1 MSLLDHPDAQTLLED
16 ALLTPEAVRGCRDRL
31 RRFLNRYLPHF
42 YREEQRDHAAL
53 VIRGLLSDL
62 QRKTAEPIANRAGV
76 EHKNI
81 PFFIGSGRW
90 DDEAILGELRRHVR
104 RVLGDSEAVLVLD
117 PSAFPKKGTESCGV
131 ARQWCGRLG
140 KVENCQVGVFLA
152 DSTRRGAVL
161 VDRQLDLPREW
172 AEDPQRRAK
181 AHVPSMVVFQEK
193 WQIAWDL
200 LKRSGSPLPHR
211 WIVGDDELGRSAEFR
226 ANLRAG
232 GQWYVRDV
240 PCNTLIRDLEQRR
253 PPRRRAGVGRKGEVP
268 FMRADAWAARQSA
281 SRWIRL
287 VARHGEKG
295 PLEVEAMNVRV
306 KAKQERRVGPEERLV
321 VVRTIEAHPRIDYA
335 LSNAPREVGL
345 SQLVEVRA
353 HRPWIETA
361 LESSKGEA
369 GLAHYEVRS
378 WVGWHHHMTLALLA
392 SWFLELERTRVGGE
406 NTGGDGSADP
416 ADLQSIARQACGAIG
431 PDRGG
436 RDTGSAA

>member
-1 MSLLDHPDAQTLLED
+1 MSLLDHPDAQALLKD
-16 ALLTPEAVRGCRDRL
+16 AILTPEAVRGCRDRL
-31 RRFLNRYLPHF
+31 RRFLSRYLPHF
-42 YREEQRDHAAL
+42 YRKEQRDHAAL

-62 QRKTAEPIANRAGV
+62 QRKTAEPIADRAGV

-81 PFFIGSGRW
+81 QFFIGSGQW
-90 DDEAILGELRRHVR
+90 DDEAILKELRRHVR

-152 DSTRRGAVL
+152 YSTRRGTAL
-161 VDRQLDLPREW
+161 VDRQLYLPREW
-172 AEDPQRRAK
+172 AEDPRRRATGHLP
-181 AHVPSMVVFQEK
+181 ATVVFQEK

-200 LKRSGSPLPHR
+200 LKRSGPRLPHR

-232 GQWYVRDV
+232 GEWYILDV
-240 PCNTLIRDLEQRR
+240 PCDTLLRDLERRR
-253 PPRRRAGVGRKGEVP
+253 PPRRRAGVGRKCEVP
-268 FMRADAWAARQSA
+268 FVRADAWAARQSA
-281 SRWIRL
+281 SHWVRL

-295 PLEVEAMNVRV
+295 PLEVEAMSVRV
-306 KAKQERRVGPEERLV
+306 KARHERRVGPEERLV
-321 VVRTIEAHPRIDYA
+321 VVRTVEAHPRIDYA
-335 LSNAPREVGL
+335 LSNAPLEVGL
-345 SQLVEVRA
+345 SELVEGRA

-361 LESSKGEA
+361 LEWSKGEA

-392 SWFLELERTRVGGE
+392 SWFLESERTRVGGE
-406 NTGGDGSADP
+406 NTGGDGPADP
-416 ADLQSIARQACGAIG
+416 ANLQSAAPKARGEVG
-431 PDRGG
+431 SDRGG
-436 RDTGSAA
+436 SDTCSAA